1 MSLSRSIHQTTESVR
16 LASHLFAGV
25 AAALM
30 ATTHSGAAV
39 VMIDLTN
46 VNGYDITGTNGGV
59 GSGQTVSIPDWLGA
73 GTGSLDI
80 RNGQSGMEWG
90 LGGSAGATSLEL
102 ATSSLLLAPASPLNL
117 AQGSTIDSSTPNAIY
132 IPNRVYTLF
141 KSGPAVSA
149 SFGTGSFMGFRFGSG
164 TNWNYGSLEVTWDS
178 TNNTFQILSGAYEST
193 ANTAILAG
201 ATAAVPVPAASLL
214 ALMALGGNSFRR
226 NRARAA

>member
-1 MSLSRSIHQTTESVR
+1 MCPVRSVTYV
-16 LASHLFAGV
+16 
-25 AAALM
+25 
-30 ATTHSGAAV
+30 
-39 VMIDLTN
+39 
-46 VNGYDITGTNGGV
+46 TGRT
-59 GSGQTVSIPDWLGA
+59 
-73 GTGSLDI
+73 
-80 RNGQSGMEWG
+80 
-90 LGGSAGATSLEL
+90 EL
-102 ATSSLLLAPASPLNL
+102 ATSSLLLAPANPLNL
-117 AQGSTIDSSTPNAIY
+117 AHGSTIDSSTPNAIY

-164 TNWNYGSLEVTWDS
+164 TNWNYGYLEVTWDS

-226 NRARAA
+226 SRARAA